1 MLGRFL
7 RSRGIQPIQGLGDRR
22 NALRCG
28 TCDLARMLDGWHCP
42 QTWHTETSGSSDD
55 DLSMHSWSSVL
66 GRNEDELLEG
76 TSSLG
81 EATVLSSSDSD
92 DDAS

>member
-1 MLGRFL
+1 M
-7 RSRGIQPIQGLGDRR
+7 
-22 NALRCG
+22 
-28 TCDLARMLDGWHCP
+28 ARMLDGWHCP